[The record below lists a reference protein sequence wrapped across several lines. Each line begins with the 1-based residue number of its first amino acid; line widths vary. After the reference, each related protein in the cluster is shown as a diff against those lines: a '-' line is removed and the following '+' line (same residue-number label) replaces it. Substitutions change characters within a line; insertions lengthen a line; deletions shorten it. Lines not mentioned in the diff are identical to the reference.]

1 MRQYL
6 KNSPEAVSR
15 LIAFAML
22 TDAELD
28 DREIDILDRID
39 FYRSVGINKWAF
51 GDILADLC
59 DDLARS
65 ADRRGRIRLV
75 DKKRIEHVLA
85 EVDDPSLRAQ
95 TVALITNVLRSDGKV
110 APQEAAFLR
119 HVLKGWKFAPEAS
132 SMPVSTH

>member
-1 MRQYL
+1 MRHYL
-6 KNSPEAVSR
+6 RNSPEAVSR
-15 LIAFAML
+15 LVAMAIM

-28 DREIDILDRID
+28 DREIDVLDRID
-39 FYRSVGINKWAF
+39 FYRCVGINKWAF
-51 GDILADLC
+51 ADVLADLC

-85 EVDDPSLRAQ
+85 EVDDPLLRAQ

-110 APQEAAFLR
+110 APQEEVFLNYVLSGWNFSPAAT
-119 HVLKGWKFAPEAS
+119 
-132 SMPVSTH
+132 PVAAKTH